1 MNVHKTEVRST
12 YKDTDQMKYVY
23 HGKYVEFFE
32 VARTE
37 MLRDNGLTYK
47 EIEAMG
53 FMMPVHEVFVKYK
66 SPAFY
71 DEVLVIES
79 VVNKIPTAKIHIDH
93 VIRSKERD
101 VVIVEG
107 YVELAI
113 VDSKTMRP
121 TRPPKVFVDLIKNF
135 YGL

>member
-1 MNVHKTEVRST
+1 MNVHKTEVRSI
-12 YKDTDQMKYVY
+12 YRDTDQMKFVY

-32 VARTE
+32 IGRTE
-37 MLRDNGLTYK
+37 FLRDNGLTYK
-47 EIEAMG
+47 EIEALG
-53 FMMPVHEVFVKYK
+53 FFMPVREVHLIYK

-79 VVNKIPTAKIHIDH
+79 RMDKIPTAKVHIDH
-93 VIRSKERD
+93 IIRSKERD

-113 VDSKTMRP
+113 LNAATLRP
-121 TRPPKVFVDLIKNF
+121 TRAPQVFVDLVKKF
-135 YGL
+135 YEL

>member
-1 MNVHKTEVRST
+1 MNVHKTEVRSI
-12 YKDTDQMKYVY
+12 YKDTDQMKFVY

-32 VARTE
+32 IGRTE
-37 MLRDNGLTYK
+37 FLRDNGLTYK
-47 EIEAMG
+47 QIEELG
-53 FMMPVHEVFVKYK
+53 FFMPVREVFVKYK

-79 VVNKIPTAKIHIDH
+79 VIKDLPTAKVHIDH

-107 YVELAI
+107 YVELA
-113 VDSKTMRP
+113 VLNAKTMRP
-121 TRPPKVFVDLIKNF
+121 TRPPQVFVELVKNF
-135 YGL
+135 YEL